1 MGKHKSVVCKTCYRV
16 MRSDVLN
23 RHMKLHVKYVVVEPL
38 PSIASSLSYESNESI
53 QSAATI
59 KPNTS
64 FDEEVLLKKML
75 QCEREY
81 KDKME
86 MGGKMYEFVK
96 EYDID
101 EKSIPKEM
109 REPLEIY
116 KEQKQNVDVENVIL
130 RSWQESLLYYM
141 KPSDR
146 EVIWVQ
152 GRYCGEG
159 KAWFQEYV
167 ESRYGF
173 KRVVAG
179 MDIKLKKSSICHVLR
194 KRRLAT
200 TDIFLFDVG
209 KAKTFDTV
217 NYEVLEKIKNGRIL
231 ASKFDSV
238 ELKLRT
244 PNIVVVFSNDRPEV
258 NQLAH
263 DRWKIFSIENDDL
276 VEKPI
281 PHSKS
286 KAKSNPKPETSDDN
300 DRSNWFSTKKK
311 QDNGDIYDYDEEK
324 KSYTLIS
331 KPRSDD
337 QKTYFCLEESDIESS
352 ASDEKKTHTN
362 SCDAFEEVKKSE
374 DIVEY
379 PLDKPKSDNMQKRR
393 AKITDYLKL

>member
-1 MGKHKSVVCKTCYRV
+1 MGRNKTVVCGKCYRV
-16 MRSDVLN
+16 MRMDN
-23 RHMKLHVKYVVVEPL
+23 MTRHIKMHEKHREKQEEFT
-38 PSIASSLSYESNESI
+38 PSIASSLSYESNGSI
-53 QSAATI
+53 PSAPTY
-59 KPNTS
+59 KSNTS
-64 FDEEVLLKKML
+64 FDEEALLKKML

-86 MGGKMYEFVK
+86 MGRKMYEYVK

-130 RSWQESLLYYM
+130 RSWQESLLDYM

-159 KAWFQEYV
+159 KTWFQEYV

-276 VEKPI
+276 VEK
-281 PHSKS
+281 
-286 KAKSNPKPETSDDN
+286 
-300 DRSNWFSTKKK
+300 
-311 QDNGDIYDYDEEK
+311 
-324 KSYTLIS
+324 
-331 KPRSDD
+331 
-337 QKTYFCLEESDIESS
+337 
-352 ASDEKKTHTN
+352 
-362 SCDAFEEVKKSE
+362 
-374 DIVEY
+374 
-379 PLDKPKSDNMQKRR
+379 
-393 AKITDYLKL
+393 

>member
-1 MGKHKSVVCKTCYRV
+1 
-16 MRSDVLN
+16 MRSDHLKN
-23 RHMKLHVKYVVVEPL
+23 HMKKHDKYVEVEPL
-38 PSIASSLSYESNESI
+38 SSVTSSYIPPVSGSSESFY
-53 QSAATI
+53 
-59 KPNTS
+59 KPTHM
-64 FDEEVLLKKML
+64 DKEVLLKKML
-75 QCEREY
+75 KCDREY
-81 KDKME
+81 KEKMK
-86 MGGKMYEFVK
+86 MGEQMYEFVK

-101 EKSIPKEM
+101 EKSISKEM

-116 KEQKQNVDVENVIL
+116 KEQKQTVDVENVIL
-130 RSWQESLLYYM
+130 KSWQESLLNYM

-146 EVIWVQ
+146 EIIWVQ

-159 KAWFQEYV
+159 KTWFQEYV

-209 KAKTFDTV
+209 KAKTFDAV
-217 NYEVLEKIKNGRIL
+217 NYEVLEKLKNGRIL

-244 PNIVVVFSNDRPEV
+244 PNIVVVFSNDRPEI
-258 NQLAH
+258 NQLAR

-281 PHSKS
+281 SHPKS
-286 KAKSNPKPETSDDN
+286 KAKSNPKPETSGDN
-300 DRSNWFSTKKK
+300 DRSNWFSAKKK

-331 KPRSDD
+331 KPRSE
-337 QKTYFCLEESDIESS
+337 KTYFCHEESDIESS
-352 ASDEKKTHTN
+352 AIDEKKTHTN
-362 SCDAFEEVKKSE
+362 SCAAFEEVKKSE
-374 DIVEY
+374 DIIEY
-379 PLDKPKSDNMQKRR
+379 PLDKSKSNNMQKRR

>member
-1 MGKHKSVVCKTCYRV
+1 
-16 MRSDVLN
+16 
-23 RHMKLHVKYVVVEPL
+23 
-38 PSIASSLSYESNESI
+38 
-53 QSAATI
+53 
-59 KPNTS
+59 
-64 FDEEVLLKKML
+64 
-75 QCEREY
+75 
-81 KDKME
+81 
-86 MGGKMYEFVK
+86 
-96 EYDID
+96 
-101 EKSIPKEM
+101 
-109 REPLEIY
+109 
-116 KEQKQNVDVENVIL
+116 
-130 RSWQESLLYYM
+130 
-141 KPSDR
+141 
-146 EVIWVQ
+146 
-152 GRYCGEG
+152 
-159 KAWFQEYV
+159 
-167 ESRYGF
+167 
-173 KRVVAG
+173 

-194 KRRLAT
+194 KRCLAP

-217 NYEVLEKIKNGRIL
+217 NYEVLEKKNGRIL

-337 QKTYFCLEESDIESS
+337 QKTYFCLEESDIE
-352 ASDEKKTHTN
+352 
-362 SCDAFEEVKKSE
+362 
-374 DIVEY
+374 
-379 PLDKPKSDNMQKRR
+379 
-393 AKITDYLKL
+393 

>member
-1 MGKHKSVVCKTCYRV
+1 
-16 MRSDVLN
+16 MRSDNLKN
-23 RHMKLHVKYVVVEPL
+23 HMKRHDKHVKYVDPL
-38 PSIASSLSYESNESI
+38 PSTASSYIPPVSGSSDPFYV
-53 QSAATI
+53 
-59 KPNTS
+59 PTS
-64 FDEEVLLKKML
+64 LDEEELLKKML
-75 QCEREY
+75 KFDREY
-81 KDKME
+81 KEKME

-130 RSWQESLLYYM
+130 RSWQESLLDYM

-159 KAWFQEYV
+159 KTWFQEYV

-281 PHSKS
+281 SHSKS

-331 KPRSDD
+331 KPRSDN
-337 QKTYFCLEESDIESS
+337 QKTYFCLEESDKESS
-352 ASDEKKTHTN
+352 ASDEIKIHTN
-362 SCDAFEEVKKSE
+362 SCGAFEEVKKSE

-379 PLDKPKSDNMQKRR
+379 PLDKPKSNNMQKRR

>member
-1 MGKHKSVVCKTCYRV
+1 

-23 RHMKLHVKYVVVEPL
+23 RHIKMHEKHREKQEEFT
-38 PSIASSLSYESNESI
+38 PSIASSLSYESNGSI
-53 QSAATI
+53 QSAPTY

-64 FDEEVLLKKML
+64 FDEEALLKKML

-86 MGGKMYEFVK
+86 MGRKMYEYVK

-130 RSWQESLLYYM
+130 RSWQESLLNYM

-159 KAWFQEYV
+159 KTWFQEYV

-244 PNIVVVFSNDRPEV
+244 PNIVVVFSNDRPED

-281 PHSKS
+281 SHPKS
-286 KAKSNPKPETSDDN
+286 KAKSNPKPETSGDN
-300 DRSNWFSTKKK
+300 DRSSWFSAKKK

-352 ASDEKKTHTN
+352 ASDEMKKHTN
-362 SCDAFEEVKKSE
+362 RCGAFEEVKKSE

-379 PLDKPKSDNMQKRR
+379 PLDKPKSNNMQKRR

>member
-1 MGKHKSVVCKTCYRV
+1 MGRNKTVVCGKCYRV
-16 MRSDVLN
+16 MRMDN
-23 RHMKLHVKYVVVEPL
+23 MTRHIKMHEKHREKQEEFT
-38 PSIASSLSYESNESI
+38 PSIASSLSYESNGSI
-53 QSAATI
+53 PSAPTY

-64 FDEEVLLKKML
+64 FDEEALLKKML

-86 MGGKMYEFVK
+86 MGRKMYEYVK

-130 RSWQESLLYYM
+130 RSWQESLLNYM

-159 KAWFQEYV
+159 KTWFQEYV

-258 NQLAH
+258 NQLAR

-276 VEKPI
+276 VEKSLSQ
-281 PHSKS
+281 SK
-286 KAKSNPKPETSDDN
+286 PKPSTPIVKKNKYS
-300 DRSNWFSTKKK
+300 SNFMGVKKK
-311 QDNGDIYDYDEEK
+311 GPTYLYNDEEK
-324 KSYTLIS
+324 TYTLLSSNDNVIKENS
-331 KPRSDD
+331 VEQKKECNDD
-337 QKTYFCLEESDIESS
+337 KGEK
-352 ASDEKKTHTN
+352 ADENERAT
-362 SCDAFEEVKKSE
+362 E
-374 DIVEY
+374 DIVEF
-379 PLDKPKSDNMQKRR
+379 PIAKNKDIETNNTIVKKKRF
-393 AKITDYLKL
+393 KITDLRY